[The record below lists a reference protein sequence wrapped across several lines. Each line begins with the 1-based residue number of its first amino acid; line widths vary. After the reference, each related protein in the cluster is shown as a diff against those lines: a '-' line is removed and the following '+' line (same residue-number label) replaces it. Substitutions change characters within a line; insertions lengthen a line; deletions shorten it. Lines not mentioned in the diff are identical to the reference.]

1 MLRLWNMLIG
11 TFLFAALP
19 AIAGCGEVFINL
31 TASLGGDT
39 AGQRGAVRILFINNT
54 PARPVFTFG
63 TYDPLDQFSE
73 PDFDQFGLDDSS
85 RILDGMDTSEV
96 LSMECARVFGIGAP
110 QLLTLIR
117 ENLPDVTPD
126 EAALVEGV
134 KFHEI
139 GPDGQAGQEL
149 GAAPA
154 FEARLGVDFP
164 CGALLIFRLESDDLG
179 PDPYRVDFE
188 LISTESTR

>member
-1 MLRLWNMLIG
+1 MV
-11 TFLFAALP
+11 AVLP
-19 AIAGCGEVFINL
+19 AVAGCGEVLANL

-39 AGQRGAVRILFINNT
+39 AGRRGALRVLFINNT

-63 TYDPLDQFSE
+63 SYDPLDQFSE
-73 PDFDQFGLDDSS
+73 PDFGQFGLDDSS
-85 RILDGMDTSEV
+85 RILDGMDTSEI
-96 LSMECARVFGIGAP
+96 LPIECARVFSVGSP
-110 QLLTLIR
+110 QLLALI
-117 ENLPDVTPD
+117 EQNLPDVTPD
-126 EAALVEGV
+126 EDAVVEGV

-139 GPDGQAGQEL
+139 GPEGQTGQEL
-149 GAAPA
+149 GAASA